1 MNRECLIVN
10 RECWPRSLTAESDP
24 PVLIPHFT
32 IRWLLLMMTISSC
45 FFLILSFAVRGQA
58 WAIAV
63 SLSVGSLL
71 LAFLCYAVVFG
82 LAALIAAAR
91 GLLRA
96 APRSDTPFATAEPPP
111 QIIPP
116 EEPE

>member
-1 MNRECLIVN
+1 M
-10 RECWPRSLTAESDP
+10 
-24 PVLIPHFT
+24 LIPRFT
-32 IRWLLLMMTISSC
+32 IRWLLLLMTVSSF
-45 FFLILSFAVRGQA
+45 FFLVLSFAVGGQA

-71 LAFLCYAVVFG
+71 LAFVCYAVVFG
-82 LAALIAAAR
+82 LAALIAAVR
-91 GLLRA
+91 GLLRPT
-96 APRSDTPFATAEPPP
+96 PRGDTPFATAEPPP